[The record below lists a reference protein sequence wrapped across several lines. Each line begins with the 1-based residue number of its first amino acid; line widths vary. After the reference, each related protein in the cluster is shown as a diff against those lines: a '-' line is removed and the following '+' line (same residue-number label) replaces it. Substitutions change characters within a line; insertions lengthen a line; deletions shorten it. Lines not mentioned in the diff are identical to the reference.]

1 MDQILTILNHPVAL
15 WLVVALQFAL
25 GMLRP
30 AAALATLFLCYV
42 LKDISHV
49 QWYLALASLLPGL
62 WYAVR
67 GRLILVPAHHYIL
80 VVGFG
85 GQTHVRGPGSYWIFP
100 WEWVDA
106 RLTQG
111 AMLWTR
117 QTHFVLN
124 LGRTDDVENI
134 TLTVR
139 LTEECDIHDVMPNL
153 HTQLAMCEARV
164 YEEIE
169 SQMPWIGD
177 MNPDTAQTLGLPP
190 HVTFCSLTA
199 TPIPIPEPDPPVAP
213 APAPT
218 TPRGVR
224 RRGSV
229 GQKK

>member
-15 WLVVALQFAL
+15 WLIVALQFAL
-25 GMLRP
+25 GLIRP

-67 GRLILVPAHHYIL
+67 GQLILVPPHHYIL

-85 GQTHVRGPGSYWIFP
+85 GAHVRGPGSYWIFP
-100 WEWVDA
+100 WEWIDA

-111 AMLWTR
+111 ALFWTR
-117 QTHFVLN
+117 HTHFVLN
-124 LGRTDDVENI
+124 LGRTDAVENI

-139 LTEECDIHDVMPNL
+139 LTGECNIYDVVPNL
-153 HTQLAMCEARV
+153 HTRLAMCEAQV
-164 YEEIE
+164 HEAIE
-169 SQMPWIGD
+169 SQMPWIED
-177 MNPDTAQTLGLPP
+177 QELGLPDY
-190 HVTFCSLTA
+190 VEFCALTA
-199 TPIPIPEPDPPVAP
+199 TLIPIPEPAPPAP
-213 APAPT
+213 VPAPT

-224 RRGSV
+224 RRASV